1 MSVRPHAG
9 ATLETIGCAVI
20 TVSDTRTEDDD
31 ESGGVVRELLEEAG
45 HPVQSYVIVPDDPI
59 AIRTALGGALERDDI
74 LAVVVNGGTGIA
86 PRDITI
92 ESLANLWVKEL
103 PGFGELFR
111 MLSFEE
117 IGAAAFLSR
126 ATAGVVAG
134 KFVAVLPGS
143 PAACRLGVERL
154 IVPELGHVGAL
165 LGAS

>member
-1 MSVRPHAG
+1 MGVRPHTG
-9 ATLETIGCAVI
+9 VTLETIGCAII

-31 ESGGVVRELLEEAG
+31 ESGWVVRELLEDAG
-45 HPVQSYVIVPDDPI
+45 HPVQSYAIVPDDPI
-59 AIRTALGGALERDDI
+59 AIRTAVGGALERDDV

-92 ESLANLWVKEL
+92 ESLAKLWVKEL

-143 PAACRLGVERL
+143 PAACRLGMERL